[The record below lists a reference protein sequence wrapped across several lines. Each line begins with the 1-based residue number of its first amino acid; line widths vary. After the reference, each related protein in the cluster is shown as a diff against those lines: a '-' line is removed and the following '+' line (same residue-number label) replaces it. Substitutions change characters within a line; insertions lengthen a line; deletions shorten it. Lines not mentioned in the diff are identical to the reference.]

1 MSRQS
6 LAVIV
11 MLGLGLLLG
20 CASDADPEILPSP
33 SLDQMPLM
41 LAGPLFTAGYELASY
56 HDLDTDGDGV
66 VEALAV
72 LTLEESTTNSSTGSS
87 YVLLFG
93 QHGGAWS
100 LNDRQRLSGVNASA
114 ELEDVTDDGLPE
126 LLVHTEEADTQL
138 GDFVTPLR
146 RTDQLSIFTY
156 TASQYLAKLGTF
168 TSSLS
173 GQAQPRSTIV
183 DWDGK
188 PAIQTTQDLPP
199 KAQSLWRPVR
209 IETFAW
215 DGQNFAR
222 VNVEEQRRISPVV
235 TWLMRRNAPWL
246 ALFSIVGVAAG
257 AAMSAI
263 TRRRRLKERWSM
275 LGAILLFVLGAIL
288 LFVLGGVG
296 LGLATEWMCVPALV
310 LAGLAA
316 FGFARQV
323 VKHWG
328 DNVDDGE

>member
-20 CASDADPEILPSP
+20 CGSDANPEILPSP
-33 SLDQMPLM
+33 PLDQMPLM

-56 HDLDTDGDGV
+56 HDLDADGDGV

-72 LTLEESTTNSSTGSS
+72 LTREEPTTYSSTGSS

-100 LNDRQRLSGVNASA
+100 LNDRQRLNGVNASA

-146 RTDQLSIFTY
+146 RTDRLSIFTY
-156 TASQYLAKLGTF
+156 TPSQYLAKLGTF
-168 TSSLS
+168 TSTLS
-173 GQAQPRSTIV
+173 GEAQPHSTVV
-183 DWDGK
+183 DWDGQ
-188 PAIQTTQDLPP
+188 PAIQTMQDLPP
-199 KAQSLWRPVR
+199 MGQSLWRPVR
-209 IETFAW
+209 VETFAW
-215 DGQNFAR
+215 DGQGFAR
-222 VNVEEQRRISPVV
+222 VRVGEQRRISPVV

-246 ALFSIVGVAAG
+246 AVFLIMGVAAS
-257 AAMSAI
+257 AAVSAI
-263 TRRRRLKERWSM
+263 TRRSRLKERWGT
-275 LGAILLFVLGAIL
+275 LGAILLFVAS
-288 LFVLGGVG
+288 GVG
-296 LGLATEWMCVPALV
+296 LGLAAEWLCVPALV
-310 LAGLAA
+310 LAGLTT

-323 VKHWG
+323 VNHRG
-328 DNVDDGE
+328 DKLDDRE

>member
-6 LAVIV
+6 LAIIV

-20 CASDADPEILPSP
+20 CGSDADPETLSSP
-33 SLDQMPLM
+33 PLDQMPLM

-56 HDLDTDGDGV
+56 HDLDADGDGV

-72 LTLEESTTNSSTGSS
+72 LTLDESTTDSSTGSS

-100 LNDRQRLSGVNASA
+100 LNDKQRLSGVNASA
-114 ELEDVTDDGLPE
+114 ELDDVTDDGLPE

-146 RTDQLSIFTY
+146 RTDHLSIFTY
-156 TASQYLAKLGTF
+156 TPSQHLAKLGTF

-173 GQAQPRSTIV
+173 GEAQPHSTVV
-183 DWDGK
+183 DWDGQ

-199 KAQSLWRPVR
+199 MDQSLWRPVR
-209 IETFAW
+209 VETFAW
-215 DGQNFAR
+215 DGQGFAR
-222 VNVEEQRRISPVV
+222 VKVGEQRRISPVV
-235 TWLMRRNAPWL
+235 TWLVRRNAPWL
-246 ALFSIVGVAAG
+246 AVFLIMGVAAS
-257 AAMSAI
+257 AAVSAI
-263 TRRRRLKERWSM
+263 TRRSRLKERWGT
-275 LGAILLFVLGAIL
+275 LGAILLFVAS
-288 LFVLGGVG
+288 GVG
-296 LGLATEWMCVPALV
+296 LGLAAEWLCVPALV
-310 LAGLAA
+310 LVGLAA

>member
-1 MSRQS
+1 MSRQG

-11 MLGLGLLLG
+11 MLVLGLLLG
-20 CASDADPEILPSP
+20 CGSDANPETLPSP
-33 SLDQMPLM
+33 PLDQMPLM

-56 HDLDTDGDGV
+56 HDLDADGDGV

-72 LTLEESTTNSSTGSS
+72 LTLEASTTDSSTGSS

-100 LNDRQRLSGVNASA
+100 LNDKQRLNGVNASA

-126 LLVHTEEADTQL
+126 LLVHAEEADTQL

-146 RTDQLSIFTY
+146 QTDHLSIFTY
-156 TASQYLAKLGTF
+156 TPSQQLVKLGTF

-173 GQAQPRSTIV
+173 GEAQPRSTVV
-183 DWDGK
+183 DWEGQ

-199 KAQSLWRPVR
+199 MDQSLWQPFRV
-209 IETFAW
+209 ETFAW
-215 DGQNFAR
+215 DGQGFAR
-222 VNVEEQRRISPVV
+222 VEVGEQRRISPVV
-235 TWLMRRNAPWL
+235 TWLVRRNAPWL
-246 ALFSIVGVAAG
+246 AVFLIMGVAAS
-257 AAMSAI
+257 AAVSAI
-263 TRRRRLKERWSM
+263 TRRSRLKERWGT
-275 LGAILLFVLGAIL
+275 LGAILLFVAS
-288 LFVLGGVG
+288 GVG
-296 LGLATEWMCVPALV
+296 LGLAVEWLCVPALV
-310 LAGLAA
+310 LVGLAA